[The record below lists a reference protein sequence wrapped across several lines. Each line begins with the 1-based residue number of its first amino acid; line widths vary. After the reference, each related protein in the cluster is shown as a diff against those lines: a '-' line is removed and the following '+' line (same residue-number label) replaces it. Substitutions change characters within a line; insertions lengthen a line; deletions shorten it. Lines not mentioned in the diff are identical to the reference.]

1 VAQAIWI
8 EPKPREHSHYQDFA
22 MKHSQISRN
31 SAKAFFA
38 FAALALVGACADN
51 SAVAPTAE
59 APAFVAPANF
69 AQTGYMVVF
78 RVNNSEGTTKKI
90 GNHLINI
97 PAGAICDL
105 ATSGYGA
112 TQWDKPCQ
120 ALRGSIVIK
129 ATVLQDADGQPYI
142 DFQPAMRF
150 APNKE
155 VTLFL
160 LQGKNTAK
168 KQLIVN
174 YCTNLGFCSD
184 ESLTDASLAPFRI
197 GNTPVIGRRLK
208 HFSGYMVAW
217 AGDCT
222 GSVASNGDG
231 TYWCEGGS
239 GGMTRRSGYMVAS
252 GEDVSDAMK
261 DSQNGKDGEK
271 DNQ

>member
-1 VAQAIWI
+1 
-8 EPKPREHSHYQDFA
+8 

-38 FAALALVGACADN
+38 FAALALVGACADS

-69 AQTGYMVVF
+69 ANTGYMVVF
-78 RVNNSEGTTKKI
+78 RVNNSEGITKKI

-97 PAGAICDL
+97 PAGAICEL
-105 ATSGYGA
+105 GKSGYGA
-112 TQWDKPCQ
+112 TQWDKPCD

-129 ATVLQDADGQPYI
+129 ATVLEDADGQPYI

-155 VTLFL
+155 VMLFL
-160 LQGKNTAK
+160 RQGRNSAM

-174 YCTNLGFCSD
+174 YCNNSGTCMD

-197 GNTPVIGRRLK
+197 GNTPVIARRLK

-217 AGDCT
+217 AGDCL
-222 GSVASNGDG
+222 GSIINNGDG
-231 TYWCEGGS
+231 TYWCDGGI

-252 GEDVSDAMK
+252 GEDVSDVMN
-261 DSQNGKDGEK
+261 DSQDGKHGDKG
-271 DNQ
+271 Q